1 MWDYLQTRWQSLIF
15 RLLFYF
21 LVSILAL
28 AAILAI
34 SFAQRLKPHVQ
45 NEILPNVERYIE
57 YLIDDIGDPPDL
69 SVAQQLA
76 DELPFE
82 IRIEGKG
89 LNWASS
95 PKLGAV
101 ASYDFEPAP
110 RPYDNVYL
118 SHHRRDQYLLIQQQG
133 YQYLFVVDN
142 SFRQGAERRHWVLF
156 VALGSILFLLY
167 LVIRRMFRPIG
178 VISSQVKKIGEGDLT
193 QTIEAKG
200 KGELALLAAGINR
213 MAEQI
218 RIMLESKSGLLLA
231 ISHELRSPITRMRV
245 NLELLDESEIQQK
258 LIDDIR
264 EMETLVAAILESEKL
279 NSGHAPLNLSRC
291 EMLNLVEEV
300 VQLHPCRN
308 RIKTSMSPI
317 ALDVDQLRLKLL
329 IKNLLDNACHY
340 SIDEQAMIDVSLR
353 HNPENATIEVR
364 DRGTGIAAED
374 IPRLTEAFY
383 RPDNARQRNTGGYGL
398 GLYLCKLIAE
408 AHGGRIIIES
418 EPGAGTRVIVRLP
431 LDNS

>member
-1 MWDYLQTRWQSLIF
+1 MWDYLRARWQSLIF

-21 LVSILAL
+21 LISILAL
-28 AAILAI
+28 AIILI
-34 SFAQRLKPHVQ
+34 TSFAQRLKPHVQ

-57 YLIDDIGDPPDL
+57 YLIDDIGVPPDL
-69 SVAQQLA
+69 SVAQHLA
-76 DELPFE
+76 NELPFE

-89 LNWASS
+89 INWASS

-101 ASYDFEPAP
+101 ASYEFEAAP
-110 RPYDNVYL
+110 PPYDNVYL
-118 SHHRRDQYLLIQQQG
+118 SHHSRDQYLLIQQQD

-142 SFRQGAERRHWVLF
+142 SFRQGAKRRHWLLF
-156 VALGSILFLLY
+156 VALGTILFLLY
-167 LVIRRMFRPIG
+167 LVIRRMFKPIG
-178 VISSQVKKIGEGDLT
+178 MISSQVKRIGEGDLT
-193 QTIEAKG
+193 QAIETNG
-200 KGELALLAAGINR
+200 KGELALLATGINR
-213 MAEQI
+213 MTTQI
-218 RIMLESKSGLLLA
+218 KVMLESKSGLLLA

-245 NLELLDESEIQQK
+245 NLELLEESEIQQK

-279 NSGHAPLNLSRC
+279 NSTHAPLSLSHC
-291 EMLNLVEEV
+291 EMLKLIEEV
-300 VQLHPCRN
+300 IQLHPCRS

-317 ALDVDQLRLKLL
+317 ELDVDQLRLKLL

-340 SIDEQAMIDVSLR
+340 SVDEQALINVSLS
-353 HNPENATIEVR
+353 HDQENVTIEIL
-364 DRGTGIAAED
+364 DRGVGIATED

-383 RPDNARQRNTGGYGL
+383 RPDHARRRNTGGYGL

-408 AHGGRIIIES
+408 AHGGQIVIKS
-418 EPGAGTRVIVRLP
+418 EPGTGTRVIVKLP

>member
-1 MWDYLQTRWQSLIF
+1 MWNYLQARWQSLIF

-21 LVSILAL
+21 FISILAL
-28 AAILAI
+28 AVILAI
-34 SFAQRLKPHVQ
+34 SFAQRLKPHVE
-45 NEILPNVERYIE
+45 NEILPNVARYIE

-76 DELPFE
+76 NELPFE

-89 LNWASS
+89 IDWASS
-95 PKLGAV
+95 PKLGIV
-101 ASYDFEPAP
+101 ASYDFKPAP

-118 SHHRRDQYLLIQQQG
+118 SHHRRDQYLLIQKQG
-133 YQYLFVVDN
+133 YQYLFAVDN
-142 SFRQGAERRHWVLF
+142 SFRKGSERRHWVLF

-167 LVIRRMFRPIG
+167 FAIRRMFRPVG
-178 VISSQVKKIGEGDLT
+178 EISAQVKKIGEGDLE
-193 QTIEAKG
+193 QTVELQG
-200 KGELALLAAGINR
+200 RGELALLAAGINR

-218 RIMLESKSGLLLA
+218 KVMLESKSGLLLA

-279 NSGHAPLNLSRC
+279 NSSHAPLSLSRC
-291 EMLNLVEEV
+291 EMLNLIEEV

-308 RIKTSMSPI
+308 RIKTSMSPLEI
-317 ALDVDQLRLKLL
+317 EVDQLRIKLL

-340 SIDEQAMIDVSLR
+340 SIDEQSLVDVSLHHGR
-353 HNPENATIEVR
+353 KYAVIEVQ
-364 DRGTGIAAED
+364 DRG
-374 IPRLTEAFY
+374 
-383 RPDNARQRNTGGYGL
+383 
-398 GLYLCKLIAE
+398 
-408 AHGGRIIIES
+408 
-418 EPGAGTRVIVRLP
+418 
-431 LDNS
+431 